1 MKQTISLLARLI
13 DTLAPRSCV
22 VCGTRLTVTEE
33 VMCACCNHSLPR
45 TGYAKSAYDNR
56 LARLFWG
63 RIPIEKGAA
72 FFFYKAHSDTS
83 RLLYQLKYGGHPE
96 LGERLGRI
104 VAVEFV
110 HDGFFEGI
118 TSVVPV
124 PLARQREKER
134 GYNQSVEIARG
145 ISAETGLPVLDKVLE
160 RICFHGSQ
168 TQKGRWE
175 RNENVEKAF
184 RLLDASAL
192 NNQHILLVDDV
203 ITSGATLVAAAKEV
217 LKGENVKVSVLS
229 LGFAN
234 NE

>member
-13 DTLAPRSCV
+13 DTLAPRSCT
-22 VCGTRLTVTEE
+22 VCGGRLTVTEE

-45 TGYAKSAYDNR
+45 TGYAKSGYDNR
-56 LARLFWG
+56 LVRLFWG

-83 RLLYQLKYGGHPE
+83 RLIYQLKYGGHPE
-96 LGERLGRI
+96 LGEGLGRI
-104 VAVEFV
+104 VAAEFA
-110 HDGFFEGI
+110 HDSFFEGI
-118 TSVVPV
+118 TAVVPV

-160 RICFHGSQ
+160 RISFHGSQ

-184 RLLDASAL
+184 RLLDTSAL

-217 LKGENVKVSVLS
+217 LKGENVKVSILS
-229 LGFAN
+229 LGFTN
-234 NE
+234 ND

>member
-83 RLLYQLKYGGHPE
+83 RLIYQLKYGGHPE
-96 LGERLGRI
+96 LGEGLGRI
-104 VAVEFV
+104 VAVEFA
-110 HDGFFEGI
+110 HDSFFEGI
-118 TSVVPV
+118 TAVVPV

-160 RICFHGSQ
+160 RISFHGSQ

-184 RLLDASAL
+184 RLLDTSAL